1 MAIIRYLEAGSFD
14 PEVTRAMGAAYD
26 AACRQLHYTGR
37 HLVMREVVAN
47 QIIEAAKGGER
58 DPVRLCEIALAF
70 SAFSR
75 GAVAGRISWRPI
87 WWSCS

>member
-1 MAIIRYLEAGSFD
+1 
-14 PEVTRAMGAAYD
+14 
-26 AACRQLHYTGR
+26 
-37 HLVMREVVAN
+37 MREVVAN